1 MSIERVNNIN
11 TSVVLKLT
19 IYLIAYQSKLNK
31 LFYGNPIG
39 RLVELRV
46 AEVELAWKWC
56 SNFYTLYT

>member
-1 MSIERVNNIN
+1 MSIERVNNVN

-19 IYLIAYQSKLNK
+19 TYLTAYQLKLNK

-46 AEVELAWKWC
+46 EEVELAWK
-56 SNFYTLYT
+56 

>member
-1 MSIERVNNIN
+1 MESYTMSIERVNNIN

-46 AEVELAWKWC
+46 AEVELAWK
-56 SNFYTLYT
+56 

>member
-19 IYLIAYQSKLNK
+19 IYLIAYQSKLNN
-31 LFYGNPIG
+31 LFYGDPIG

-46 AEVELAWKWC
+46 AEVELAWK
-56 SNFYTLYT
+56 

>member
-31 LFYGNPIG
+31 LFYGDPIG

-56 SNFYTLYT
+56 STFYTLYT